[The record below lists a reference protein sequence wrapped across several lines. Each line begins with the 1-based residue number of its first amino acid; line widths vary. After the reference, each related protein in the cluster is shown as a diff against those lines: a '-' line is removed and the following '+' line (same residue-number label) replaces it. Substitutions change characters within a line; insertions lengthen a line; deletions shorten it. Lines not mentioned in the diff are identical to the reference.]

1 MWCIWWD
8 LGVLYTV
15 MVWHLKRHMSLSS
28 WWMICVNTPPSPSTQ
43 RHTPVSE
50 CHYLT
55 AATLWPLPWFPGEWL
70 KSVTSDFSFVLS
82 HHANITNLTQSTHKH
97 THTHMNC
104 SLLIW
109 GTSELISALCQHH
122 TKRSY
127 NCLLSFHISSTKR
140 ATVGS
145 DQCRFV
151 FM

>member
-1 MWCIWWD
+1 MWYFSENLMWCIWRFVYSNG
-8 LGVLYTV
+8 LVLKEAYVT
-15 MVWHLKRHMSLSS
+15 LS
-28 WWMICVNTPPSPSTQ
+28 WWMICVKTPPSPSTQ
-43 RHTPVSE
+43 RYTPVSE

-82 HHANITNLTQSTHKH
+82 HYANTNNQTQSTHTH
-97 THTHMNC
+97 THTRTVHC
-104 SLLIW
+104 S
-109 GTSELISALCQHH
+109 SELISALCQHY

-127 NCLLSFHISSTKR
+127 NCLPSFHISSSKR